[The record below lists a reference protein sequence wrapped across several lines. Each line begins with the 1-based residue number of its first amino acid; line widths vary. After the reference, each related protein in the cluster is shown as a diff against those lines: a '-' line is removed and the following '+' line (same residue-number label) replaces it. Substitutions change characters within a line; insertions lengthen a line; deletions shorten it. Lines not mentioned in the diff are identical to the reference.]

1 MSRTSPHHTQELCLA
16 PVVAAGVD
24 PVVVLEAA
32 QSLAP
37 RQALALLRYLAAWL
51 RLHDQ
56 VPLTFVNPRT
66 STSVVPLFKSS
77 TTSSTT
83 TCKSTANTR
92 LQLAMWL
99 KAFS

>member
-1 MSRTSPHHTQELCLA
+1 MLSYPLQELCLA

-56 VPLTFVNPRT
+56 VRLPAPAPGHVDMLSFLCRAPSGAHTLTEIRYA
-66 STSVVPLFKSS
+66 
-77 TTSSTT
+77 
-83 TCKSTANTR
+83 CKGR
-92 LQLAMWL
+92 
-99 KAFS
+99 